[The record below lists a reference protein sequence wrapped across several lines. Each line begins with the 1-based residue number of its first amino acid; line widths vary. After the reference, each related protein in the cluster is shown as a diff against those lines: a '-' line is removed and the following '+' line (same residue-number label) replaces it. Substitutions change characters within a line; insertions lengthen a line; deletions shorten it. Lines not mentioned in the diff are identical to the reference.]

1 MANVDMLTKAA
12 FGQYGS
18 TLLNTTDVLDLS
30 GSSATMYVIAITIL
44 TSDTKFAAL
53 ETLGGKIGAGI
64 STVTAENDLDN
75 VTTGIGASD
84 NGDDIDTSNDLFP
97 AGLTIY
103 GKWDKVDLGAGKV
116 ICYFAPKGY

>member
-18 TLLNTTDVLDLS
+18 TLLNSTDVLDLS

-44 TSDTKFAAL
+44 SSDTKFAAL
-53 ETLGGKIGAGI
+53 ETLDGKIGAGI

-75 VTTGIGASD
+75 ATTGIGASD
-84 NGDDIDTSNDLFP
+84 NGDDLATAYTFP

-103 GKWDKVDLGAGKV
+103 GKWDKVDLGGGNA

>member
-18 TLLNTTDVLDLS
+18 TLLNTTDVLDLT
-30 GSSATMYVIAITIL
+30 GASATMYVIAITIL
-44 TSDTKFAAL
+44 DSTTKFAAL
-53 ETLGGKIGAGI
+53 ETLDGKIGAGI

-75 VTTGIGASD
+75 VDTGIGASD
-84 NGDDIDTSNDLFP
+84 NGDDLETTKTFP
-97 AGLTIY
+97 AGVTIY
-103 GKWDKVDLGAGKV
+103 GKWDKVDLGAGDV

>member
-18 TLLNTTDVLDLS
+18 TLLNSTDVL
-30 GSSATMYVIAITIL
+30 YVIAITMI
-44 TSDTKFAAL
+44 TSDVKFAAL
-53 ETLGGKIGAGI
+53 ETLGGKIAGGI

-75 VTTGIGASD
+75 TTTGIGASD
-84 NGDDIDTSNDLFP
+84 NGDDVHTSNDIFP